1 MGIRIGGGEE
11 LETFY
16 NSDAV
21 TVNNLGKKKPPLSP
35 SISSS
40 SISPTSASVVAVVS
54 SAEPVINPVKV
65 SYGSNV
71 EEEEEFDW
79 VAVDKEVDFIMDKAP
94 ELDEVDDAFSALQL

>member
-11 LETFY
+11 LVTFD

-21 TVNNLGKKKPPLSP
+21 TVNNLGNQKLPMSP

-40 SISPTSASVVAVVS
+40 SISPLLAVVS
-54 SAEPVINPVKV
+54 SAEPVKA
-65 SYGSNV
+65 SYGSND
-71 EEEEEFDW
+71 EEEGEFDW
-79 VAVDKEVDFIMDKAP
+79 VAVDKEDDFIMDKAP